1 MHLKFNAYNMNTHKN
16 ACTHTVIYRAMGL
29 KKRFLRRKSFREDL
43 KELTGEGSWK
53 TVVESAEIR
62 ADYC

>member
-1 MHLKFNAYNMNTHKN
+1 MNTHKN